1 MISFNVQKKGF
12 SLINSIQK
20 KEWLKKSIQIEGKV
34 TGEINFVF
42 CDDDYLVKI
51 NYKYLKHN
59 TLTDI
64 ITFPNSNSSSVIS
77 GDIYISIDRVNENAI
92 GLNIK
97 FETEL
102 ARVLIHGVLHLVGYN
117 DHSNEEKRQMRS
129 KEDYYLNLQP
139 D

>member
-1 MISFNVQKKGF
+1 MICFNVQKNGF
-12 SLINSIQK
+12 SFINSNRK

-34 TGEINFVF
+34 TGEINIVF
-42 CDDDYLVKI
+42 CDDVYLSKI

-64 ITFPNSNSSSVIS
+64 ITFPNSNSSSIIS

-92 GLNIK
+92 GLDID
-97 FETEL
+97 FENEL
-102 ARVLIHGVLHLVGYN
+102 ARVLIHGILHLVGYN
-117 DHSNEEKRQMRS
+117 DHSNEEKKQMRS
-129 KEDYYLNLQP
+129 KEDYYLDLQP

>member
-129 KEDYYLNLQP
+129 KEDYYLNLQL

>member
-12 SLINSIQK
+12 SLINPVQK
-20 KEWLKKSIQIEGKV
+20 KEWLKKSIQTEGKV
-34 TGEINFVF
+34 AGEINYIF
-42 CDDDYLVKI
+42 CDDDYLAKI

-64 ITFPNSNSSSVIS
+64 ITFPYSNSSSVIS
-77 GDIYISIDRVNENAI
+77 GDVFISIDRVNENAV

-129 KEDYYLNLQP
+129 KEDYYLNLLP